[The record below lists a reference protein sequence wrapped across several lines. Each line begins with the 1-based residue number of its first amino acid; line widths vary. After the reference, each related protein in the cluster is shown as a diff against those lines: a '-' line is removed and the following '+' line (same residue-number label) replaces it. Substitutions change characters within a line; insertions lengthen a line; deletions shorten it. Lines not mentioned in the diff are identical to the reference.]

1 MFDKKQL
8 EKQPHSWSSHLN
20 TTTRF
25 LLSLPVKQL
34 PKRAKRWTLSG
45 YDYSSTARFILSFM
59 LDWPTDSWRLP
70 QVTNIFSPFVLLGGR
85 ECWLYTRLSPGWLM
99 RRIDWCS
106 KIRILNIFIISNPIH
121 IYILTFPLND
131 ILIDSGGIHISC
143 AILRLDY
150 AVLGPL
156 WEI

>member
-8 EKQPHSWSSHLN
+8 EKQPHSWCSHLN

-34 PKRAKRWTLSG
+34 PKRAKRWTHLRHAS
-45 YDYSSTARFILSFM
+45 YWASYWIDPLTAGDFHKSQ
-59 LDWPTDSWRLP
+59 T
-70 QVTNIFSPFVLLGGR
+70 FSLLLFYWVG
-85 ECWLYTRLSPGWLM
+85 ESADCTPGWVQDGWWGGL
-99 RRIDWCS
+99 IGVVI